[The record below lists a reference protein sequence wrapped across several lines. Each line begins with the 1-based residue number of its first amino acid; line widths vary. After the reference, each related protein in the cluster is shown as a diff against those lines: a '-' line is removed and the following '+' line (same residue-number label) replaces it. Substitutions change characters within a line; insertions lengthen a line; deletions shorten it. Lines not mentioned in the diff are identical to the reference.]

1 VPVDKVPDYCG
12 VSIQIIK
19 KVYGHH
25 IPGGFDGVL
34 ASKQPAGPERNSY
47 ATETGEMNGN
57 EARQRGTKV
66 K

>member
-1 VPVDKVPDYCG
+1 MLVDTVSDYCG

-34 ASKQPAGPERNSY
+34 ASAGPERNRNR
-47 ATETGEMNGN
+47 A
-57 EARQRGTKV
+57 K
-66 K
+66 

>member
-1 VPVDKVPDYCG
+1 VPVDKVSDYCG

-34 ASKQPAGPERNSY
+34 ASSNRLGRSATATQQKQA
-47 ATETGEMNGN
+47 
-57 EARQRGTKV
+57 K
-66 K
+66 